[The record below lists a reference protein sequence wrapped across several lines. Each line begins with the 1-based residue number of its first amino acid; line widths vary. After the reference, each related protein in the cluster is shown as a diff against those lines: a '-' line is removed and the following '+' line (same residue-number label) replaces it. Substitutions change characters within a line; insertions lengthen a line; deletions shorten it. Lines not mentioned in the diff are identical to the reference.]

1 MKANVEEVVGV
12 HVEEDVVA
20 VGDVGLA
27 RILLMVRI
35 PLVATMVSL
44 ESIKLQKMESLEG
57 PLRGEVVDSVALVE
71 GSVGDA
77 EVALAMRKVPKLIA
91 LAEYMIDEVEQDT
104 GTTLNGR
111 ELVEG
116 TGELPQMRSHR
127 RQRTL
132 LMKERRLLILRNKL
146 DQKMLEIPKRI
157 LLLLSQKRRNLRR
170 KK

>member
-104 GTTLNGR
+104 GKLFCWNFFVTKIHFPYFGWGR
-111 ELVEG
+111 VVNLKTVGG
-116 TGELPQMRSHR
+116 TNHEHL
-127 RQRTL
+127 
-132 LMKERRLLILRNKL
+132 
-146 DQKMLEIPKRI
+146 
-157 LLLLSQKRRNLRR
+157 
-170 KK
+170 